1 MKNMMK
7 EAPAVAQSF
16 FDLAKSVKQYSPL
29 DEKTNE
35 LIILGVFT
43 AARGLRG
50 IDTHVERALNEGAT
64 KEEIIAAVLLAL
76 PIIGITDTNLALDQ
90 TVEAIDTVQTR
101 IATSRKE
108 VASVTPG

>member
-7 EAPAVAQSF
+7 DAPAVAQSF

-35 LIILGVFT
+35 LIILGIFA

-50 IDTHVERALNEGAT
+50 IDTHVERAMDEGAT
-64 KEEIIAAVLLAL
+64 KEEILASILLAL
-76 PIIGITDTNLALDQ
+76 PIVGITDTNMALDQ
-90 TVEAIDTVQTR
+90 AIDAIETLETR
-101 IATSRKE
+101 LATSRKE
-108 VASVTPG
+108 VVSAAIS

>member
-50 IDTHVERALNEGAT
+50 IDTHVERAMNEGAT

>member
-50 IDTHVERALNEGAT
+50 IDTHVERAMNEGAT

-108 VASVTPG
+108 VASATPG